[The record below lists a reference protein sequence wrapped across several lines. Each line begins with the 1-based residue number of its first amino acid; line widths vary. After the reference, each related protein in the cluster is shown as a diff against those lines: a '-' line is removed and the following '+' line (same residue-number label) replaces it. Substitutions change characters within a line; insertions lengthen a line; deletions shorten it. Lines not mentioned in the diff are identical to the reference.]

1 MANVG
6 KNIAAARKRAGMTQE
21 ELASRVGYKT
31 KSAINKIELG
41 IRDLPQKKIAAFA
54 DALGVTPGH
63 LMGWDEKPAEELQGL
78 GALAAEVIMD
88 PDAMEMVKEYMAL
101 GSSDRAAVR
110 DYMRLS
116 EVDRYAV
123 QLVMASM
130 SRKETGGGQA
140 QKKTG
145 AGASVVEVKKSFN
158 KA

>member
-63 LMGWDEKPAEELQGL
+63 LMGWDEKPAEELQDM
-78 GALAAEVIMD
+78 GALAAEMIMD
-88 PDAMEMVKEYMAL
+88 PGALDVLRAYLDMEE
-101 GSSDRAAVR
+101 SDRQAVR
-110 DYMRLS
+110 DFMAL
-116 EVDRYAV
+116 EDADRYAV
-123 QLVMASM
+123 RLVMASM
-130 SRKETGGGQA
+130 SAK
-140 QKKTG
+140 QKKTD
-145 AGASVVEVKKSFN
+145 AEASVLEVEKSFN
-158 KA
+158 KADCNM